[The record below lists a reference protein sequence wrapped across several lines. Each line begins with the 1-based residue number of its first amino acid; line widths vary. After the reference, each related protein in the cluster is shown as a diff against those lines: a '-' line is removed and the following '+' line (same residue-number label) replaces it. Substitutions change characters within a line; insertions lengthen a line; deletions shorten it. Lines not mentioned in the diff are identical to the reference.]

1 MSGIVIGPNAYAT
14 STEPVR
20 YVGALFSCAP
30 GNSEH
35 FIPVTRG
42 IRLRGGTYWVDGAT
56 VGDRLSLSV
65 VDGADQEL
73 AIYCDRLPV
82 APWAHQAEIVAP
94 TAGLIPAGLALRVLY
109 ENAGAAT
116 VRLGISLSWFEV

>member
-14 STEPVR
+14 SVEPVR
-20 YVGALFSCAP
+20 YVGELFSCAP
-30 GNSEH
+30 GTSEH
-35 FIPVTRG
+35 LVLLDRG
-42 IRLRGGTYWVDGAT
+42 IRLRGGTYWVDGAS

-65 VDGADQEL
+65 VDGAGQEL
-73 AIYCDRLPV
+73 ARYCDRLPV
-82 APWAHQAEIVAP
+82 APWAHLAEILAP
-94 TAGLIPAGLALRVLY
+94 TAGLIPAGLSLRVLY